1 MATWKKVA
9 VSGSDISQFNN
20 DAGYLTSATTPVVN
34 TFSTMSINGVDVIA
48 DSASDTLTFASSSGA
63 GLAIVGNAGADSI
76 TFALGGIPNSSL
88 ANSTISGISLGSTLN
103 ALTAGSGLNN
113 GGGTYTGNT
122 ARTFSVNSG
131 SMLPYYSSSIF
142 ATVSGD
148 ITITSAGVA
157 SIAANSVALGTDTTG
172 NYVGD
177 VTAGAGLTKSST
189 ASEGQIV
196 DLAVGAGTHITVN
209 ANDIAVNTGTL
220 IPAVWAASG
229 SYTGSIFTQVS
240 GDIAIT
246 SAGVATIQANSV
258 ALGTDTTGNYA
269 AAVSAGSGILV
280 SGTAG
285 EGTTFTVSADSA
297 SMATYFRQNAYANV
311 SGDITI
317 NSSGVAAIGSG
328 VIVNADI
335 NASAAIDYTKINFA
349 GSSFVSASSLS
360 SPSQGSV
367 ILTTNGVAGST
378 IDLGLQTGDS
388 PQFVGLTLTGD
399 AAVNGGDITTS
410 ATTFN
415 LVNTTATTVNFAGAA
430 TTLNLGNASGTT
442 TIAGNA
448 VVQGNFTVNG
458 TTTYLNVTDLY
469 VEDRFI
475 TLASGSSTAGDG
487 GIMIDRGS
495 DAAGNIGFG
504 YDSITDR
511 WGFQDGLTDSTNTFD
526 PTSAAGVSGSFVP
539 YLFTEAN
546 HGATKPVT
554 GEFAVQGAMYTSNAG
569 DIWIYA

>member
-20 DAGYLTSATTPVVN
+20 DAGYLTSATAPVVN
-34 TFSTMSINGVDVIA
+34 TFSTMSINGVSVIA
-48 DSASDTLTFASSSGA
+48 DNGADTLTFASSSAA
-63 GLAIVGNAGADSI
+63 GLNITGDAGTDTI

-88 ANSTISGISLGSTLN
+88 TNSSVTVTAGNGLTDGGSVSLGSSTTLN
-103 ALTAGSGLNN
+103 
-113 GGGTYTGNT
+113 
-122 ARTFSVNSG
+122 
-131 SMLPYYSSSIF
+131 
-142 ATVSGD
+142 
-148 ITITSAGVA
+148 
-157 SIAANSVALGTDTTG
+157 
-172 NYVGD
+172 
-177 VTAGAGLTKSST
+177 
-189 ASEGQIV
+189 
-196 DLAVGAGTHITVN
+196 VGAGTHITVN

-240 GDIAIT
+240 GDIAI
-246 SAGVATIQANSV
+246 SAAGVATIQANSV

-297 SMATYFRQNAYANV
+297 SMATYFRQNAYSNV

-317 NSSGVAAIGSG
+317 ASNGVAAIGTG
-328 VIVNADI
+328 VIVNADV
-335 NASAAIDYTKINFA
+335 NAAAAIDYTKINFA

-399 AAVNGGDITTS
+399 AAVNGGDLTTT

-415 LVNTTATTVNFAGAA
+415 LVNSNATTVNFAGAA
-430 TTLNLGNASGTT
+430 TTLTIGNASGTA
-442 TIAGNA
+442 TIAGDA

-458 TTTYLNVTDLY
+458 TTTYINTQDLY
-469 VEDRFI
+469 VEDKFI
-475 TLASGSSTAGDG
+475 VLASGSATAGDG
-487 GIMIDRGS
+487 GIIIDRGS
-495 DAAGNIGFG
+495 DAAGNIAYG
-504 YDSITDR
+504 YDSATDR
-511 WGFQDGLTDSTNTFD
+511 WGFQNGLTDTSNLID
-526 PTSAAGVSGSFVP
+526 PTAGSGVNGAFASYV
-539 YLFTEAN
+539 FTENN
-546 HGATKPVT
+546 HGATKPTT